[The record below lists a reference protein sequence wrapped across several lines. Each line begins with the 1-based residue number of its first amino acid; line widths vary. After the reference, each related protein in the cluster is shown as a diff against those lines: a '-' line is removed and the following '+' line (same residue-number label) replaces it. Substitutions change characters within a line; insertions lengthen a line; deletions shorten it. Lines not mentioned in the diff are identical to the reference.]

1 MRLLANL
8 MTQAS
13 NARAKGTVSK
23 ERGFTL
29 IELLVVIAIMAI
41 LASLLLPAL
50 ARAKQ
55 KGVTIKCLSNEKQ
68 IALGYLLYASDHSDY
83 LPLAAHEGDAA
94 PCQWFF
100 EISPYIIKQTS
111 SYTGL
116 VAKANVVACPAAKL
130 ENAFPSNTPA
140 SQAYGG
146 YGQNYVYLGYLFE
159 EDRIKT
165 TKVTKPC
172 ETCMN
177 GDGLD
182 PKPGLNW
189 WNYGYL
195 YPPSLPPWGTTKVLP
210 YVRHG
215 KGGNY
220 SWVDGH
226 VSMSSWKVM
235 SRGANGKIDWFYMT
249 TPTDQ

>member
-1 MRLLANL
+1 MAIN
-8 MTQAS
+8 S
-13 NARAKGTVSK
+13 NHRRALSTW
-23 ERGFTL
+23 RAFTL
-29 IELLVVIAIMAI
+29 IELLVVIAIIAI

-50 ARAKQ
+50 AKAKA
-55 KGVTIKCLSNEKQ
+55 KASAIKCLSNEKQ
-68 IALGYLLYASDHSDY
+68 IGLGYLLYASDNADY

-100 EISPYIIKQTS
+100 EISPYISKQAG
-111 SYTGL
+111 SYTSL
-116 VAKANVVACPAAKL
+116 VAKANVVACPSAKL
-130 ENAFPSNTPA
+130 DKVFPASTPA

-146 YGQNYVYLGYLFE
+146 YGQNYIYLGYLVE
-159 EDRIKT
+159 EDRV
-165 TKVTKPC
+165 KVAKVSKPV

-182 PKPGLNW
+182 PAPGLNW

-195 YPPSLPPWGTTKVLP
+195 YPPSKPPWGTSKVLP

-215 KGGNY
+215 KGDNY

-226 VSMSSWKVM
+226 VSTTSWKTM
-235 SRGANGKIDWFYMT
+235 SAGANGKIDWFYMT
-249 TPTDQ
+249 TPDDRPKY